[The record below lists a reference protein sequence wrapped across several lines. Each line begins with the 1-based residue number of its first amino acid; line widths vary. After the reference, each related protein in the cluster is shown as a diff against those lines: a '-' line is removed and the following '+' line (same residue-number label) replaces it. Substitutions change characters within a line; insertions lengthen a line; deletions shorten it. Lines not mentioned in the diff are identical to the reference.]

1 MYLIPK
7 LIGKN
12 ALSKIINVD
21 FEFYNKRRRQ
31 LNFFLNFLFNHNF
44 LKTTKEFIKFI
55 NDPEFDEEYFK
66 KEDLLYN
73 FPESKKCQVALTTKL
88 YGMFSS
94 ITNYFSKEEEF
105 VYKPTEQ
112 ELRIK
117 NIENYYTTL
126 LGNIKE
132 TKKFIV
138 RLLNNFSLNSLYA

>member
-12 ALSKIINVD
+12 ALSKIISVD

-31 LNFFLNFLFNHNF
+31 LNYFLNFLFNHHAI
-44 LKTTKEFIKFI
+44 KETKEFIKFI
-55 NDPEFDEEYFK
+55 NDPEFDEEFFK
-66 KEDLLYN
+66 KEDILYN
-73 FPESKKCQVALTTKL
+73 FPEATKCQVALSTKI

-94 ITNYFSKEEEF
+94 LTNYFSKEEF
-105 VYKPTEQ
+105 VHKQTEQ
-112 ELRIK
+112 EIRIK
-117 NIENYYTTL
+117 NMEIYYTTL

-138 RLLNNFSLNSLYA
+138 SFFNYLV